1 MVCCLRPFLVT
12 TDLPER
18 GDVLV
23 LGESMLHKNS
33 RVLEPN
39 VDAARQPTMTSSFVP
54 RQIQL
59 LVSSVVGHSEVGVI
73 TLDRDLRIVA
83 GDLGAC
89 QVIGCQHRELRG
101 LQFPR
106 RVEPEERRRV
116 SAGLVEAFN
125 HNSAPVVTGPIV
137 LEAQLQHA
145 TLPSTPAR
153 LIAFRENRPVR
164 DPSTTAD
171 RRLWLNVVIIKSLAS
186 KNRHHPQHLELSEI
200 ALRII
205 ERIAGGHTTAEIA
218 SDLHLSKQ
226 GVEYHVSSMLRRL
239 KVTNR
244 PALIAKAYELSIL
257 DRSVWPPRLLSVP

>member
-1 MVCCLRPFLVT
+1 M
-12 TDLPER
+12 
-18 GDVLV
+18 
-23 LGESMLHKNS
+23 
-33 RVLEPN
+33 LEPK
-39 VDAARQPTMTSSFVP
+39 VDVARQPTMTSSFVP

-59 LVSSVVGHSEVGVI
+59 LVSSVVGHSEVGII

-106 RVEPEERRRV
+106 RVEPDERGRI

-125 HNSAPVVTGPIV
+125 HDSVPAIAGPVV

-153 LIAFRENRPVR
+153 LIAFRENRSVR
-164 DPSTTAD
+164 DAMAD
-171 RRLWLNVVIIKSLAS
+171 RRVWLNVVIIKSSAS
-186 KNRHHPQHLELSEI
+186 TNHRHPRDLELSEI
-200 ALRII
+200 ALRIV
-205 ERIAGGHTTAEIA
+205 ERIAGGNTTAEIA

-239 KVTNR
+239 KVANR
-244 PALIAKAYELSIL
+244 PALIAKAYELNIL